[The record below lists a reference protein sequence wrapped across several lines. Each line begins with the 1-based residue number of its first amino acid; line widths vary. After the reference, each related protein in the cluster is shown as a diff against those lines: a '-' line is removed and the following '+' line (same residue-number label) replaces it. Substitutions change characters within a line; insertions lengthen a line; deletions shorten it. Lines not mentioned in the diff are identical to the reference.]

1 MSHQYW
7 KSDSDR
13 VRLYH
18 FPPLG
23 SQGGDT
29 PSQASAADYQKAVEQ
44 GYQEGMEQG
53 RQAGYQEG
61 MELGRQEGLT
71 QGMAEGHA
79 RGEAQAHQEMESRLV
94 PMIAPIT
101 ALQQLLREGHE
112 QQLKS
117 QQELILELVKRV
129 AEQVVR
135 CELTLHPQQILSLI
149 EETLAAMPD
158 GRQNPVI
165 HLEPGVLATLNEVAA
180 DKVADWTLR
189 ADATLGIGDVRVVS
203 EECEADA
210 STASRLNA
218 CMEQVAKHLVD
229 DHGQGA

>member
-1 MSHQYW
+1 MSQQHW
-7 KSDSDR
+7 NTPSSR

-23 SQGGDT
+23 SQGGDSAPT
-29 PSQASAADYQKAVEQ
+29 PTGADYQRAVEQ

-53 RQAGYQEG
+53 REAGYQEG
-61 MELGRQEGLT
+61 LEAGRQHGVSQGVEEGRT
-71 QGMAEGHA
+71 QGQ
-79 RGEAQAHQEMESRLV
+79 AQAHQEMEQRLA
-94 PMIAPIT
+94 PMIAPLT

-112 QQLKS
+112 QQLRG

-135 CELTLHPQQILSLI
+135 CELTLHPQQIMSLI
-149 EETLAAMPD
+149 DETLAALPD
-158 GRQNPVI
+158 GRTNPVI
-165 HLEPGVLATLNEVAA
+165 HLEPGVLSTLTEVAA
-180 DKVADWTLR
+180 DQVAQWQLK
-189 ADATLGIGDVRVVS
+189 ADPTLGIGDVRVVTN
-203 EECEADA
+203 ECEADA
-210 STASRLNA
+210 STATRLDA